1 MAESLETWFVVRPG
15 AQRKGKLIDIPFM
28 YIGKETLVGAEVVV
42 FGEHISGVSR
52 AGDGGRLLRP
62 LAELGNLVSGDEF
75 SLTIHT
81 DGALGPL
88 AFTLD
93 LLANESHLRKLRVEA
108 PEPVSVPVVT
118 EHPEC

>member
-1 MAESLETWFVVRPG
+1 MAEDMETWFVVRPG
-15 AQRKGKLIDIPFM
+15 AQRKGDLINIPFM
-28 YIGKETLVGAEVVV
+28 YIGKGTLAKAEVVV
-42 FGEHISGVSR
+42 FGEHIVGVSR
-52 AGDGGRLLRP
+52 VGDGGGQRRP
-62 LAELGNLVSGDEF
+62 LAELGDLVSGDEF

-81 DGALGPL
+81 DGAHGPL

-93 LLANESHLRKLRVEA
+93 LLANESHLRKLRVKA